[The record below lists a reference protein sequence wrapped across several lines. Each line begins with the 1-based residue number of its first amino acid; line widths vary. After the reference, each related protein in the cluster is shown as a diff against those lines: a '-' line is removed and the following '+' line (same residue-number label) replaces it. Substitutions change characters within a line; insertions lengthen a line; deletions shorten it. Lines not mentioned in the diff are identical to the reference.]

1 MVSGLLIAEIRSELF
16 LYGIREKRKR
26 RFMKDKKKKIT
37 TAELDAKFDRGE
49 NITEHMD
56 LSHAVKRV
64 NVDFPAWSIGEL
76 DKEAHAGVLHDLY
89 EMNPASTS

>member
-1 MVSGLLIAEIRSELF
+1 
-16 LYGIREKRKR
+16 
-26 RFMKDKKKKIT
+26 MKDKKKKIT

-76 DKEAHAGVLHDLY
+76 DKEADRLGIARQALIKLWVIERLDQLPKTGSRSVKG
-89 EMNPASTS
+89 

>member
-1 MVSGLLIAEIRSELF
+1 
-16 LYGIREKRKR
+16 
-26 RFMKDKKKKIT
+26 MKDKKKKIT
-37 TAELDAKFDRGE
+37 TAALDEKFDRGE

-76 DKEAHAGVLHDLY
+76 DKEADRLGIARQALIKLWVIEKLDQLPKGREKKV
-89 EMNPASTS
+89 SG